1 MLRFERNE
9 QLQELKEKYS
19 EIRSNIDDDG
29 NHIEER
35 DRSKSSQ
42 TMDNE
47 TQTDDQQPDRLVQ
60 INNKLKRALQNIK
73 EKVHRVVVER
83 PELFPSS
90 TDDTIER
97 LDYLISAIEN
107 QAAQIESLQ
116 TEFQHKDQETN
127 LLRERLNEVELQLKK
142 TLDDHALTMNKYQS
156 LVEERTALVQQQ
168 SLKSEEQ

>member
-1 MLRFERNE
+1 
-9 QLQELKEKYS
+9 
-19 EIRSNIDDDG
+19 
-29 NHIEER
+29 
-35 DRSKSSQ
+35 
-42 TMDNE
+42 MDNE

-83 PELFPSS
+83 PELFPNS

-116 TEFQHKDQETN
+116 QQKDQETN
-127 LLRERLNEVELQLKK
+127 LLRERLNEVKIELRK

-156 LVEERTALVQQQ
+156 LLEERTALVQQQ
-168 SLKSEEQ
+168 SLQSEE